1 MSEDLD
7 WPPGACFDLDSST
20 EYYVIVGCGIAALA
34 NHLTLLVSD
43 YGKSRLAER
52 PILHI
57 GLPDPWKNYYPV
69 EMGQWP
75 ALLTLPASPF
85 GYQGVADRI
94 PLNSRTFVALS
105 ERLWRDLSARQ
116 PFFVLRGRVTSIRE
130 MSGRISLGVRG
141 VDGKSTELNVRSV
154 DICGGPG
161 PAKLVDKDILQD
173 STLQQEYEMAT
184 GILHAWPRV
193 VTGEAFL
200 ALGSANLPLPGNRIA
215 VVGGGPTAA
224 WCVERAEQNRNEV
237 LWVHKDSLSP
247 AFVSNGR
254 NDGLAQG
261 PVTRSRASGRWVV
274 DGDLFPRNRST
285 KFAEGFRVAK
295 ISASPSGSVNVRF
308 EPNIDARYVD
318 ATRTSLPMPSTDEV
332 FQQVVIAFGQVK
344 SYWEQLLECVLPRA
358 RWMGRHLVQDRVG
371 RVIGMQSSEGTIR
384 VLGAAALSHPDVSGM
399 WETPGSAS
407 NLFFQ
412 TLVEQA
418 RVDIGMPLAL
428 LLIAE
433 ANQYWGGLGAND
445 NLNTTTEADLIALL
459 PGLSQEVISTWLQ
472 MRASRISPFTQ
483 SELRDVLMATK
494 DCY

>member
-1 MSEDLD
+1 
-7 WPPGACFDLDSST
+7 
-20 EYYVIVGCGIAALA
+20 
-34 NHLTLLVSD
+34 
-43 YGKSRLAER
+43 
-52 PILHI
+52 
-57 GLPDPWKNYYPV
+57 
-69 EMGQWP
+69 
-75 ALLTLPASPF
+75 
-85 GYQGVADRI
+85 
-94 PLNSRTFVALS
+94 
-105 ERLWRDLSARQ
+105 
-116 PFFVLRGRVTSIRE
+116 
-130 MSGRISLGVRG
+130 
-141 VDGKSTELNVRSV
+141 
-154 DICGGPG
+154 
-161 PAKLVDKDILQD
+161 
-173 STLQQEYEMAT
+173 
-184 GILHAWPRV
+184 
-193 VTGEAFL
+193 
-200 ALGSANLPLPGNRIA
+200 
-215 VVGGGPTAA
+215 
-224 WCVERAEQNRNEV
+224 
-237 LWVHKDSLSP
+237 
-247 AFVSNGR
+247 
-254 NDGLAQG
+254 
-261 PVTRSRASGRWVV
+261 
-274 DGDLFPRNRST
+274 
-285 KFAEGFRVAK
+285 
-295 ISASPSGSVNVRF
+295 
-308 EPNIDARYVD
+308 
-318 ATRTSLPMPSTDEV
+318 MPSTDEV